1 MLFIYLYKM
10 TNDFSSSLGVPI
22 ISDLMETIYAIRSK
36 QKIIATYQICIE
48 TLFKF
53 SNTKEATII
62 LADGTPLSI
71 NEKNKISIYNILKK
85 NKAAVIKIKSMSN
98 IDIDNIKD
106 YSIKDSIINTKSILD
121 SRYMEEHKDQLQND
135 AINALAKT
143 SNKNKIRTELDIVYK
158 IINDN
163 KLGPIKKVIYS
174 YCSNEETIFDNDKK
188 IKEFCTLINHIV
200 LPNNDISF
208 IDVEWKNLK
217 NLYYTIIFDKY
228 KLERNI
234 NGEYNIIDI

>member
-1 MLFIYLYKM
+1 M

-98 IDIDNIKD
+98 TDIDNIKD

-143 SNKNKIRTELDIVYK
+143 SNEKKNEIRTELDIIDK

-163 KLGPIKKVIYS
+163 ELGSIKKVIYN
-174 YCSNEETIFDNDKK
+174 CNNEETIFDDDKK
-188 IKEFCTLINHIV
+188 IKGFCTIMNHIV
-200 LPNNDISF
+200 LPNNDIS
-208 IDVEWKNLK
+208 ILDVEWKNLK
-217 NLYYTIIFDKY
+217 DIYYAIVFDKY